1 MKPTYHHLSLAKK
14 RQAGPKHWYFESPG
28 GEGRDMRDITE
39 LTKLEDTGAGFSCE
53 RKDFIA
59 GSAYGTQIL
68 QKLGYLLKKKDR
80 NQIYYLFSR
89 LYINVPR

>member
-1 MKPTYHHLSLAKK
+1 
-14 RQAGPKHWYFESPG
+14 
-28 GEGRDMRDITE
+28 MRDIRE
-39 LTKLEDTGAGFSCE
+39 LLKLKDTGAGFSCE

-68 QKLGYLLKKKDR
+68 QKLGSHLQKRDR

-89 LYINVPR
+89 LYINVPH